1 MQSPVADPLNFSSPT
16 NPFSSHES
24 PLISGGN
31 GLAAIQL
38 ANSVFKAKV
47 YAICDTEDT
56 SALIRDEGAYKSISI
71 MEGPSAVYKFLAKSF
86 TDKKAK
92 VVYDAAGGGLMH
104 LVADL

>member
-1 MQSPVADPLNFSSPT
+1 MNFFCKCLS
-16 NPFSSHES
+16 F
-24 PLISGGN
+24 LGGN

-56 SALIRDEGAYKSISI
+56 SALIREEGAYKSISI
-71 MEGPSAVYKFLAKSF
+71 MEGYSAVYKFLAKSF